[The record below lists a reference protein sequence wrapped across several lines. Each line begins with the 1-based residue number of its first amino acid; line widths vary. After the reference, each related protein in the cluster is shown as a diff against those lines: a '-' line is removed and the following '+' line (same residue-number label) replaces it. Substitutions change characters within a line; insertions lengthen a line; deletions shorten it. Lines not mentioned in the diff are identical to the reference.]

1 LRALERSAIIPELKS
16 QRSDGLLYPQGRYS
30 VRSWFA
36 SEDWFAVWLGLAVVL
51 IALPTAAGIDLLGWV
66 AAPRIWLN
74 PIDAVRPVSTNYATL
89 SGLVSLL
96 FTYLLILGLVG
107 ACAAARKIELRGF
120 IPSFT
125 VIFWVSA
132 LSLLLGHYAYIAQ
145 TPDKRST
152 SGIAWSL
159 GLTGEAGYLVALAAG
174 LIVANF
180 LPSVAVR
187 LKPAARPEWFIKTAI
202 VLLGAGLGVKA
213 AGAAGLVTSIMFRGL
228 AAIIEAYLIYWALVY
243 LIARKFFRFSREW
256 AAPLASGI
264 SICGV
269 SAAITTGAAI
279 RARPVVPIMVSS
291 LVVVFSVVELL
302 VLPLAAR
309 EFLYK
314 EPLVAAA
321 WMGLA
326 VKTDG
331 AAVASGAITDALI
344 RARALESGVAYEAGW
359 ILTTTTTVKVF
370 IDVFIG
376 IWALV
381 LALVWTYGIEKK
393 PGAKVPVRDVLKRF
407 PAFVF
412 GYFALFLALL
422 GLTLA
427 RPALAPRLGAATAQI
442 DPLRGL
448 FFAMTFFTIGMASNV
463 KRLWSEGIG
472 RLALVYAVS
481 LFGFII
487 WIGLA
492 ISWLFFHG
500 AHPPTI
506 PGGP

>member
-1 LRALERSAIIPELKS
+1 
-16 QRSDGLLYPQGRYS
+16 
-30 VRSWFA
+30 VRFWFR
-36 SEDWFAVWLGLAVVL
+36 SEDWFAVWLGLAIVL
-51 IALPTAAGIDLLGWV
+51 LALPAAAGFDLLGWV
-66 AAPRIWLN
+66 AAPRVWLY
-74 PIDAVRPVSTNYATL
+74 PTDAVRPVSTKYTNLAGPASL
-89 SGLVSLL
+89 S
-96 FTYLLILGLVG
+96 FTYVLVL
-107 ACAAARKIELRGF
+107 ALVCVCAAIRKIDLRTF
-120 IPSFT
+120 IPTFT

-145 TPDKRST
+145 TPDKRPAT
-152 SGIAWSL
+152 GIGWSL
-159 GLTGEAGYLVALAAG
+159 GLTGEAGFLVALLAG
-174 LIVANF
+174 LFVANV
-180 LPSVAVR
+180 LPSVAAR

-302 VLPLAAR
+302 ALPLAAR
-309 EFLYK
+309 EFLWK

-331 AAVASGAITDALI
+331 AAVASGAITDGLI
-344 RARALESGVAYEAGW
+344 RARALEAGIAYEPGW
-359 ILTTTTTVKVF
+359 IVTTTTTVKVF

-376 IWALV
+376 VWALI
-381 LALVWTYGIEKK
+381 LSLVWTYGIERK
-393 PGAKVPVRDVLKRF
+393 PGARVPLRDVLKRF
-407 PAFVF
+407 PVFVF
-412 GYFALFLALL
+412 GYFALFLAFLC
-422 GLTLA
+422 LTSA
-427 RPALAPRLGAATAQI
+427 RPAIAPGLVAATAETE
-442 DPLRGL
+442 PLRGL
-448 FFAMTFFTIGMASNV
+448 FFAMTFFTIGMASDLR
-463 KRLWSEGIG
+463 RLWAEGIG

-500 AHPPTI
+500 ARPPII

>member
-1 LRALERSAIIPELKS
+1 
-16 QRSDGLLYPQGRYS
+16 
-30 VRSWFA
+30 
-36 SEDWFAVWLGLAVVL
+36 
-51 IALPTAAGIDLLGWV
+51 
-66 AAPRIWLN
+66 
-74 PIDAVRPVSTNYATL
+74 
-89 SGLVSLL
+89 
-96 FTYLLILGLVG
+96 
-107 ACAAARKIELRGF
+107 
-120 IPSFT
+120 
-125 VIFWVSA
+125 
-132 LSLLLGHYAYIAQ
+132 
-145 TPDKRST
+145 
-152 SGIAWSL
+152 
-159 GLTGEAGYLVALAAG
+159 
-174 LIVANF
+174 
-180 LPSVAVR
+180 
-187 LKPAARPEWFIKTAI
+187 
-202 VLLGAGLGVKA
+202 
-213 AGAAGLVTSIMFRGL
+213 MFRGL

-243 LIARKFFRFSREW
+243 LLARPVFRFSREW

-291 LVVVFSVVELL
+291 LVVIFAVVEL
-302 VLPLAAR
+302 VILPFAAR
-309 EFLYK
+309 QFLWQ

-344 RARALESGVAYEAGW
+344 RARALEGGIAYEPGW

-381 LALVWTYGIEKK
+381 LSVVWTYGIERK
-393 PGAKVPVRDVLKRF
+393 PGASVPVRDVLRRF

-412 GYFALFLALL
+412 GYVALFLAFL
-422 GLTLA
+422 GLALC
-427 RPALAPRLGAATAQI
+427 RPDLAPGLTAATAQT

-448 FFAMTFFTIGMASNV
+448 FFAMTFFTIGMASDL
-463 KRLWSEGIG
+463 KQLWAEGIG

-500 AHPPTI
+500 AHPPI
-506 PGGP
+506 VGGGS

>member
-1 LRALERSAIIPELKS
+1 M
-16 QRSDGLLYPQGRYS
+16 
-30 VRSWFA
+30 RSWFA
-36 SEDWFAVWLGLAVVL
+36 SEDWFSVWLAAAIVCL
-51 IALPTAAGIDLLGWV
+51 ALPAAAGFDLLGWV
-66 AAPRIWLN
+66 ASPRIWLN
-74 PIDAVRPVSTNYATL
+74 PMDAVRPVSPEFGGLAGYASL
-89 SGLVSLL
+89 GL
-96 FTYLLILGLVG
+96 TYLLVLGLVG
-107 ACAAARKIELRGF
+107 VCAAVRKIDLRAF

-132 LSLLLGHYAYIAQ
+132 ISLLIGNYAYIAQ
-145 TPDKRST
+145 TPDKRAT
-152 SGIAWSL
+152 TGIGWSL
-159 GLTGEAGYLVALAAG
+159 GLTGEAGYLVALLAG
-174 LIVANF
+174 LFVGNL
-180 LPSVAVR
+180 LPEVVVR
-187 LKPAARPEWFIKTAI
+187 LKSAARPEWFIKTAV

-243 LIARKFFRFSREW
+243 LIARKYFRFSREW

-309 EFLYK
+309 EFLWN

-331 AAVASGAITDALI
+331 AAVAIGAIADGLI
-344 RARALESGVAYEAGW
+344 RARAAEAGIVYEPGW
-359 ILTTTTTVKVF
+359 IVTTTTTVKVF

-376 IWALV
+376 VWALV
-381 LALVWTYGIEKK
+381 LALVWTYGIERK
-393 PGAKVPVRDVLKRF
+393 PGATVPVRDVLKRF
-407 PAFVF
+407 PAFVI

-427 RPALAPRLGAATAQI
+427 EPAIAPALTAATARTE
-442 DPLRGL
+442 PLRGL
-448 FFAMTFFTIGMASNV
+448 FFAMTFFTIGMASDLR
-463 KRLWSEGIG
+463 RLWAEGIG

-500 AHPPTI
+500 TRPPMI
-506 PGGP
+506 AGGP